1 LFSAGGYSARSPTPE
16 RLTPAT
22 AEDVADA
29 TAAVKAAA
37 KKHTAK
43 KAAVKPHAPAKK
55 RACPRTE
62 EHLWWTRDHD

>member
-55 RACPRTE
+55 RA
-62 EHLWWTRDHD
+62 